1 MADGPDRL
9 WLWHGEPPCSSP
21 EDDFRP
27 WLDLYP
33 VDVATRATDTPRGA
47 VLVCP
52 GGGYVNRAPHE
63 AEPIARRFNACGF
76 HAFVVHYRVSPHRHP
91 APLLDASRALRL
103 IRAHADE
110 WRVDPAR
117 IAVCGF
123 SAGGHL
129 AASLGVHYGMDVLN
143 TGDTAGVSGV
153 ALDAFSARPDAL
165 ILGYPVITSGEF
177 GHRGCFET
185 LLGPDAAPE
194 MLRLMS
200 LELQVTPETPP
211 TFLWHTAEDG
221 GVPVENSLLFAMALH
236 KHNVPFELHVYPYG
250 HHGVGLSPED
260 PHVATWAELCCEW
273 LRGMG
278 FGG

>member
-1 MADGPDRL
+1 MLKTRSQNSL
-9 WLWHGEPPCSSP
+9 WLWPGEPPCSSP

-27 WLDLYP
+27 WLESYP
-33 VDVATRATDTPRGA
+33 LDMPDARGA

-52 GGGYVNRAPHE
+52 GGGYTHRAPHE
-63 AEPIARRFNACGF
+63 AEPIARRFNEGGF
-76 HAFVVHYRVSPHRHP
+76 HAFVVQYRVSPHRHP
-91 APLLDASRALRL
+91 APLLDVSRALRI

-110 WRVDPAR
+110 WRVNPDR

-129 AASLGVHYGMDVLN
+129 TASLGVHYEMDVLN
-143 TGDTAGVSGV
+143 TGDDD
-153 ALDAFSARPDAL
+153 LDAVSARPDAL
-165 ILGYPVITSGEF
+165 ILGYPVITSGDEF
-177 GHRGCFET
+177 GHRGCFDN

-194 MLRLMS
+194 MLHTMS
-200 LELQVTPETPP
+200 LEHQVTPETPP
-211 TFLWHTAEDG
+211 AFLWHTAEDG

-236 KHNVPFELHVYPYG
+236 KHGVPFEVHVYP
-250 HHGVGLSPED
+250 HGRHGLGLAPED
-260 PHVATWAELCCEW
+260 PHVATWAGLCCEW